1 MFAFMEGMR
10 FVVVIP
16 FDIQMFPKTF
26 RFAPSPAV
34 LMPTL
39 PDVPYMAEVLSMEI
53 TLALVA
59 KIFGVEKAFED
70 QIFPETFRF
79 APSPAVLMPTL
90 PDVPY
95 MAEVLRNPAFRL
107 EVVTKTF

>member
-1 MFAFMEGMR
+1 MEGMR

-26 RFAPSPAV
+26 IVVPPPVVPIPRNLV
-34 LMPTL
+34 ELM
-39 PDVPYMAEVLSMEI
+39 MMEVLSMEI